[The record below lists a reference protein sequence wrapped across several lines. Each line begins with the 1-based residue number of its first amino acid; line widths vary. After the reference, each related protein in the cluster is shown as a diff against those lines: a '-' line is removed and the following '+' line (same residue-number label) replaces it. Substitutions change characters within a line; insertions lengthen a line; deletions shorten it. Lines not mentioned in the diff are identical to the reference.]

1 MPARQD
7 ISSILIIGSGPIVI
21 GQACEFDYSGTQA
34 VKALKEEGYRIIL
47 VNPNPATVM
56 TTPGIAD
63 AIYMEPLTVPYVEQ
77 IIKTERP
84 DAVLTTMGG
93 QTGLNVTVA
102 LHEAGILDRYQVQ
115 IIGAS
120 IASIELAED
129 RRRFKEIVA
138 SIGLESARSVTVKSL
153 EEARLFKE
161 MVGLPL
167 ILRPSYTLGG
177 FGGGIVREEETF
189 VSMMLT
195 ALAASPTHEV
205 LVEESLL
212 GWQEFELEVMRDQ
225 HDNAIVV
232 CSIENIDPMGVHTG
246 DSITIAPIQTL
257 SDTQY
262 QRMRSAAIDI
272 LRAIGVDCGGSNVQF
287 AFDPETERMVVI
299 EMNPRVSRSSALAS
313 KATGFPIAR
322 CSAKL
327 AVGYTLDEV
336 FNEITGVTASSFEP
350 ALDYCAVKVPRFE
363 LEKFPMP
370 TDALG
375 TQMRSVGEA
384 LAIGRT
390 FMEAINKAMR
400 SVERNMEG
408 LVRLES
414 ITGYHQEDIPL
425 MLASAHP
432 LRICA
437 IYSKLYHEGSDAIA
451 EIVQVTKY
459 HQWCIAQILRLTQ
472 LEHALEET
480 IPSSRLSFAVLMEA
494 KRMGFSDQR
503 IAHLTQRTVEEITH
517 TCQKYDIVPVV
528 HFVDTCAGEFDAKTS
543 YCYTTYGEIDE
554 AIPVG
559 DRTVTIVASGP
570 NRVGQGLEFDT
581 CCTLSSLA
589 YKRLGRTT
597 VMINSNPETVST
609 DFTVSD
615 RLYLE
620 PLSADQVLAITK
632 REQSQ
637 QVVLQLGGQTPLS
650 MLKALH
656 DAQIPIVGTS
666 YDSMMLADDRGR
678 FATFLSTLGL
688 QQSENRTAYSRETV
702 HQCAHEV
709 GYPVLVRPSHVLG
722 GRNMEIV
729 YDKDELD
736 TYLQTEVVI
745 GKDDPVLVDHFLE
758 DAYEYDLDAVC
769 DGTSLYIGGIL
780 QHIEAAGIHSG
791 DSAAVFPPYASTPE
805 ILEQMRNAA
814 QDIALKLQIIGF
826 MNIQF
831 AVQNG
836 QLYVIEVNPRA
847 SRTVPFISKMS
858 QVDLVETAVR
868 IWEGEDLVS
877 QGLVDHPGGIGEGV
891 CRYGWAVKEAVF
903 SFNRFIGLDPQLGPE
918 MRSTGEVIGIGS
930 SFGEAFAKSQI
941 AAGNQ
946 LPTTGRVCISVNKR
960 DRKTVI
966 PLALKLQDLGFSL
979 AATRGTAR
987 DLFDAGI
994 VCETMLKTDEGHPNI
1009 LDHMQHQRIDL
1020 LINTPMGKRAQR
1032 GEENLRSAALHASI
1046 PYTTTLSAAAA
1057 AIEGIRYLLG
1067 GQITVQAIKTKQ
1079 APSQGAC

>member
-1 MPARQD
+1 
-7 ISSILIIGSGPIVI
+7 
-21 GQACEFDYSGTQA
+21 
-34 VKALKEEGYRIIL
+34 
-47 VNPNPATVM
+47 
-56 TTPGIAD
+56 
-63 AIYMEPLTVPYVEQ
+63 
-77 IIKTERP
+77 
-84 DAVLTTMGG
+84 
-93 QTGLNVTVA
+93 
-102 LHEAGILDRYQVQ
+102 
-115 IIGAS
+115 
-120 IASIELAED
+120 
-129 RRRFKEIVA
+129 
-138 SIGLESARSVTVKSL
+138 
-153 EEARLFKE
+153 
-161 MVGLPL
+161 
-167 ILRPSYTLGG
+167 
-177 FGGGIVREEETF
+177 
-189 VSMMLT
+189 
-195 ALAASPTHEV
+195 
-205 LVEESLL
+205 
-212 GWQEFELEVMRDQ
+212 
-225 HDNAIVV
+225 
-232 CSIENIDPMGVHTG
+232 
-246 DSITIAPIQTL
+246 
-257 SDTQY
+257 
-262 QRMRSAAIDI
+262 
-272 LRAIGVDCGGSNVQF
+272 
-287 AFDPETERMVVI
+287 
-299 EMNPRVSRSSALAS
+299 
-313 KATGFPIAR
+313 
-322 CSAKL
+322 
-327 AVGYTLDEV
+327 
-336 FNEITGVTASSFEP
+336 
-350 ALDYCAVKVPRFE
+350 
-363 LEKFPMP
+363 
-370 TDALG
+370 
-375 TQMRSVGEA
+375 
-384 LAIGRT
+384 
-390 FMEAINKAMR
+390 
-400 SVERNMEG
+400 
-408 LVRLES
+408 
-414 ITGYHQEDIPL
+414 
-425 MLASAHP
+425 
-432 LRICA
+432 
-437 IYSKLYHEGSDAIA
+437 
-451 EIVQVTKY
+451 
-459 HQWCIAQILRLTQ
+459 
-472 LEHALEET
+472 
-480 IPSSRLSFAVLMEA
+480 
-494 KRMGFSDQR
+494 
-503 IAHLTQRTVEEITH
+503 
-517 TCQKYDIVPVV
+517 
-528 HFVDTCAGEFDAKTS
+528 
-543 YCYTTYGEIDE
+543 
-554 AIPVG
+554 
-559 DRTVTIVASGP
+559 
-570 NRVGQGLEFDT
+570 
-581 CCTLSSLA
+581 
-589 YKRLGRTT
+589 
-597 VMINSNPETVST
+597 
-609 DFTVSD
+609 
-615 RLYLE
+615 
-620 PLSADQVLAITK
+620 
-632 REQSQ
+632 
-637 QVVLQLGGQTPLS
+637 
-650 MLKALH
+650 
-656 DAQIPIVGTS
+656 
-666 YDSMMLADDRGR
+666 
-678 FATFLSTLGL
+678 
-688 QQSENRTAYSRETV
+688 
-702 HQCAHEV
+702 
-709 GYPVLVRPSHVLG
+709 
-722 GRNMEIV
+722 MEIV
-729 YDKDELD
+729 YDKNELD